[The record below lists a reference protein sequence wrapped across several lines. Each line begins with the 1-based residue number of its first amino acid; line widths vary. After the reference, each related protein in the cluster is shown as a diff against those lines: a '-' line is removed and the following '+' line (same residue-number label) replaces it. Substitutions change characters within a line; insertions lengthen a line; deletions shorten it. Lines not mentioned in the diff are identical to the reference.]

1 VAALRLESAIDV
13 HLDVA
18 ATTAIATGTLLLAR
32 YGANARI
39 ACRCEIRRQATDGD
53 QVDVMAVSVAPLRRE
68 RTIGVV
74 IKGAMSGWRRQ
85 RRTDES
91 GERQASSTPR
101 MTASPGTEAEVG
113 SYFRGIPGSRGST
126 YADEGGILDVVP
138 PSAAPRSI
146 IAADLPAPP
155 KDNGAP
161 FASPAT

>member
-1 VAALRLESAIDV
+1 MFIWDLPPLTPLAPELSSSPRRARTQGLPAAAKPV
-13 HLDVA
+13 
-18 ATTAIATGTLLLAR
+18 GK
-32 YGANARI
+32 
-39 ACRCEIRRQATDGD
+39 RRMGD

-155 KDNGAP
+155 RDNGAP
-161 FASPAT
+161 FASPAS